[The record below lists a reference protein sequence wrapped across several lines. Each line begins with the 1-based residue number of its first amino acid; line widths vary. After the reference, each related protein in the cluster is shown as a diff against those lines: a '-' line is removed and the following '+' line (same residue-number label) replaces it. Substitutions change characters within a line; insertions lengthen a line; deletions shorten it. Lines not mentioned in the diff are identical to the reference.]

1 MNKSQ
6 AQLEKDILY
15 KKIIEDYDT
24 GNFKLKDLA
33 EKYNLRYYTIS
44 SNIRKRGVLTNP
56 YGKISLN
63 SNIFSKI
70 DTEEKAYWL
79 GFLYAD
85 GSVHKT
91 KRGYYQFELGLKESD
106 KNHIEKFKK
115 FISSKHIIKYREK
128 TKSVRLSFADSIFCN
143 DLIKLGCTPKKSLTL
158 SFPTTEQL
166 PKEFIRHFI
175 RGYVDGDGSFGLY
188 KTKNTYNCI
197 FSLLGTKSFLEDLLK
212 VSNIPFIKFYQD
224 SRHSIITKSISYSGN
239 FCYQILE
246 YLYNDSS
253 IFLDRKYEI
262 FLNIKNAKLNK
273 TILNY
278 NKINSK
284 NNHNLIDLNLK

>member
-44 SNIRKRGVLTNP
+44 SNIRKRGVLTNS

-63 SNIFSKI
+63 SNIFNKI

-85 GSVHKT
+85 GCIHKN
-91 KRGYYQFELGLKESD
+91 KKGYYKFELGLKESD

-166 PKEFIRHFI
+166 PKELIRHFI

-188 KTKNTYNCI
+188 KTKNRYNCI
-197 FSLLGTKSFLEDLLK
+197 FSLLGTKSFLENLLK
-212 VSNIPFIKFYQD
+212 VSNIPFIKFHQD
-224 SRHSIITKSISYSGN
+224 SRHSINTKSISYSGN

-253 IFLDRKYEI
+253 IFLDRKHET

-278 NKINSK
+278 NKTNSK
-284 NNHNLIDLNLK
+284 NNHNLINLNLK